1 MIFPYLLVF
10 FIATSFFRPFF
21 NLYRLLIHWS
31 FLLVLSPWIVG
42 KALSARWAEDDYGNG
57 PRLIAFPI
65 AVGGY
70 WLLYG
75 SYVHPEYSLFPL
87 FIYYFVAWPAFRHSD
102 AWEKLN
108 RRP

>member
-1 MIFPYLLVF
+1 MIYPYLIVF
-10 FIATSFFRPFF
+10 VIASSFFKPFF
-21 NLYRLLIHWS
+21 NFYRLILHWT

-57 PRLIAFPI
+57 PRLIALPI

-108 RRP
+108 RKS

>member
-1 MIFPYLLVF
+1 MRYLIVFLIISLIFS
-10 FIATSFFRPFF
+10 IFRRI
-21 NLYRLLIHWS
+21 YKTLIHWAI
-31 FLLVLSPWIVG
+31 LLLLSPWIVG

-57 PRLIAFPI
+57 PTLIALPI

-70 WLLYG
+70 WLIYG

-87 FIYYFVAWPAFRHSD
+87 FIYYFVAWPALRHSD

-108 RRP
+108 RKRNI

>member
-1 MIFPYLLVF
+1 MYFFFQETFECIFYIFLV
-10 FIATSFFRPFF
+10 ATKPFHG
-21 NLYRLLIHWS
+21 LRCTVRVGPSIG
-31 FLLVLSPWIVG
+31 PCWIVG

-57 PRLIAFPI
+57 PRLIALPI

-87 FIYYFVAWPAFRHSD
+87 FI
-102 AWEKLN
+102 
-108 RRP
+108 